1 MFRLKKWY
9 LKQKGYFCR
18 VGEKWDNS
26 NLSHEII
33 HSYVDRVLEY
43 ETETSKYPE
52 EKKSTLSLI
61 HI

>member
-26 NLSHEII
+26 NLSHENI
-33 HSYVDRVLEY
+33 HSYVDR
-43 ETETSKYPE
+43 
-52 EKKSTLSLI
+52 
-61 HI
+61 